1 MINATVEGCNGQQ
14 KLKDKEIISY
24 SITFLLAGYETT
36 ANTLTYTSYLLALH
50 PEIQQKLQEEIDDYF
65 ENNPVSKIFSKSNCI
80 FMSVYVQYIVF
91 SMPVSLSLVPYG
103 ITRPTLSVTVLLV
116 FLLYLF
122 E

>member
-14 KLKDKEIISY
+14 KLKDEEIISY

-65 ENNPVSKIFSKSNCI
+65 ENNPVSKIFGKSNCTP
-80 FMSVYVQYIVF
+80 MYVHYIVLF
-91 SMPVSLSLVPYG
+91 SMAASLPFVPYD
-103 ITRPTLSVTVLLV
+103 ITQSKTCYST
-116 FLLYLF
+116 YLF
-122 E
+122 FFDIFL